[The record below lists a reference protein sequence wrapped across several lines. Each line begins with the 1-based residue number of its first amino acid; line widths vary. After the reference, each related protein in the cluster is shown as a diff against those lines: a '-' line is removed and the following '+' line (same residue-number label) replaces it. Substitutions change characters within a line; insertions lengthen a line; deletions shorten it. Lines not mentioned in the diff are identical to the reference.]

1 MTTGYAPSTIWA
13 VLAAIGAI
21 TYGFR
26 LSFLYAFGGD
36 DTIDDRTE
44 RVLRLV
50 PPAVLAALTIPAIV
64 SVRPSVSA
72 TILNERLLAGV
83 AAAAVAW
90 RTEDILATIATG
102 MTVLWILRFFVF

>member
-1 MTTGYAPSTIWA
+1 MTTGYASLTVWA
-13 VLAAIGAI
+13 VLVAIGVV

-36 DTIDDRTE
+36 DTIGDRTE

-50 PPAVLAALTIPAIV
+50 PPAVLAALAIPAIV
-64 SVRPSVSA
+64 TVRSSVSG
-72 TILNERLLAGV
+72 TILDERLLAGIT
-83 AAAAVAW
+83 AAAVAW

-102 MTVLWILRFFVF
+102 MVVLWIFRILVF